1 MGWDGNVTISR
12 RFFLK
17 SAAAA
22 SLGFN
27 GLHKLLG
34 AGSAQAATESGSGY
48 GKLMP
53 DPEGILDLPKGFS
66 WKVISQVGEKMDDGY
81 LVPGLHDGMAAFPG
95 LNGRTILVRNHEL
108 NSTSSPDGGPF
119 GKDNALFD
127 ARARSSTY
135 DQGQETPC
143 LGGTTTLVY
152 DTRAGSLERHYLSLS
167 GTLRNCAGGPTPWN
181 TWVSCEETVEK
192 TDDVL
197 ARDHGYNFEV
207 PAVEDIGLVEP
218 VPLTEMGRFNHE
230 AIAVDP
236 NSGIVYQTEDRSDG
250 LIYRFIPDKAGKLAD
265 GGKLQAL
272 ALRGHKRLDTRNHGD
287 YETVLPGKVLEV
299 EWIDMDN
306 VLAPEDDLRYRGY
319 GLGAAQFARGEG
331 MWYGQNAVYFACTSG
346 GKNQKGQI
354 WRYVPSLFEGKED
367 EERSPGTLELFV
379 EPNDSALVENADTL
393 TVSPWGDLVICEDG
407 QGDDGL
413 VGVTPSG
420 DLYKFGRNAMNE
432 SEFAGATF
440 SPDGSTLF
448 VNIQSPG
455 LTLAI
460 TGPWRT

>member
-1 MGWDGNVTISR
+1 VTISR

-27 GLHKLLG
+27 GLQKLLG
-34 AGSAQAATESGSGY
+34 PGSVLAAAESGAGY
-48 GKLMP
+48 GKLLP
-53 DPEGILDLPKGFS
+53 DPEGIVDLPKGFS
-66 WKVISQVGEKMDDGY
+66 RKVISKVGEKMDDGF

-95 LNGRTILVRNHEL
+95 MDGKTLLVRNHEL
-108 NSTSSPDGGPF
+108 SSSTSTERGPF
-119 GKDNALFD
+119 GKDNSLFD
-127 ARARSSTY
+127 VKTKGSVY
-135 DQGQETPC
+135 DQGQATPC

-152 DTRAGSLERHYLSLS
+152 DTRSSSLERHYLSLS

-207 PAVEDIGLVEP
+207 PAVEDIGLVDP
-218 VPLTEMGRFNHE
+218 VPLTAMGRFNHE

-236 NSGIVYQTEDRSDG
+236 NSGIVYQTEDRNDG
-250 LIYRFIPDKAGKLAD
+250 LIYRFIPDKAGKLAE

-272 ALRGHKRLDTRNHGD
+272 ALRDRKRLDTRNHGD
-287 YETVLPGKVLEV
+287 YATVLPGKVLEV
-299 EWIDMDN
+299 EWIDLDD

-319 GLGAAQFARGEG
+319 GLGAARFARGEG
-331 MWYGQNAVYFACTSG
+331 MWYGENAVYFVCTNG
-346 GKNQKGQI
+346 GQMKKGQI
-354 WRYVPSLFEGKED
+354 WRYIPSRFEGTPD
-367 EERSPGTLELFV
+367 EERSPGTLELFI
-379 EPNDSALVENADTL
+379 EPNDSELVENADNL

-407 QGDDGL
+407 PGGDRL
-413 VGVTPSG
+413 MGVTQSG
-420 DLYKFGRNAMNE
+420 EVYNFGRNAMNE
-432 SEFAGATF
+432 SEFAGAAF

-455 LTLAI
+455 LTIAI
-460 TGPWRT
+460 TGPWRS